1 MDMKHIGIY
10 EMAKTRRPRRRGGRP
25 RGRAEEKYI
34 GIRTL
39 FSPTNFDSFI
49 NDERY
54 DQTLKMALRKEFG
67 RNNAE
72 TIATMKLG
80 GFMETFK
87 KNLKFHATR
96 KDMIRFFRIVERN
109 RIDKKF
115 GLTKR
120 EATARFFSDK
130 PYKRISTR
138 RPSDYEAR
146 PDNIYR
152 PRPGSSAGKVRV
164 IQKGAVKTEK
174 EIRKVMEQLF
184 MLFEGAFKPKGNIKK
199 SVRTYRKP

>member
-1 MDMKHIGIY
+1 MTIK
-10 EMAKTRRPRRRGGRP
+10 RRPRRRGGRP
-25 RGRAEEKYI
+25 KGRAEEKYI

-39 FSPTNFDSFI
+39 FSPSNFDSFI

-67 RNNAE
+67 ENKAE
-72 TIATMKLG
+72 TMATMRIG
-80 GFMETFK
+80 GFLEVFK
-87 KNLKFHATR
+87 KNLKFRATR
-96 KDMIRFFRIVERN
+96 EDMKRFFMLAEKN
-109 RIDKKF
+109 RLDKKF

-130 PYKRISTR
+130 QMRPISDR

-152 PRPGSSAGKVRV
+152 PQKGSSLGKVRV
-164 IQKGAVKTEK
+164 KQSGAVKTEK
-174 EIRKVMEQLF
+174 EIRQVMKQLF
-184 MLFEGAFKPKGNIKK
+184 TILEGAFTPKGKVSKNVRVKK
-199 SVRTYRKP
+199 

>member
-1 MDMKHIGIY
+1 
-10 EMAKTRRPRRRGGRP
+10 MALKRRPPTRGGRP

-39 FSPTNFDSFI
+39 MSPTNFDQFL

-67 RNNAE
+67 SNNAE
-72 TIATMKLG
+72 TLATMKLS

-96 KDMIRFFRIVERN
+96 KDMKRFFMLVEKN
-109 RIDKKF
+109 RYDKKY

-120 EATARFFSDK
+120 EAVARFFSDK
-130 PYKRISTR
+130 KPKRISTR

-152 PRPGSSAGKVRV
+152 PQKGSSVGKVRV
-164 IQKGAVKTEK
+164 KQIGAVQTEK
-174 EIRKVMEQLF
+174 AMRQVMKQLF
-184 MLFEGAFKPKGNIKK
+184 TLMDDAFRPKGKMNKNVRVYKK
-199 SVRTYRKP
+199 

>member
-1 MDMKHIGIY
+1 
-10 EMAKTRRPRRRGGRP
+10 MATKRRPPRRGGRP

-39 FSPTNFDSFI
+39 FSPSNFDSFI
-49 NDERY
+49 NDETY
-54 DQTLKMALRKEFG
+54 DQTLHMALRKEFG
-67 RNNAE
+67 SNNAE
-72 TIATMKLG
+72 TLATMKLG

-87 KNLKFHATR
+87 KNMKFHATR
-96 KDMIRFFRIVERN
+96 KDMVRFFRIVERN

-130 PYKRISTR
+130 PYKRISNK
-138 RPSDYEAR
+138 RPSEYEAK
-146 PDNIYR
+146 PGTLYR

-164 IQKGAVKTEK
+164 KQTGAVKTEK
-174 EIRKVMEQLF
+174 EIRKVMEKLF
-184 MLFEGAFKPKGNIKK
+184 TMMEKAFKPKGKISKN
-199 SVRTYRKP
+199 VRTYRK

>member
-1 MDMKHIGIY
+1 
-10 EMAKTRRPRRRGGRP
+10 MAIKRRPRRRGGRP
-25 RGRAEEKYI
+25 RGKAEEKYI

-39 FSPTNFDSFI
+39 FSPSNFDSFI

-54 DQTLKMALRKEFG
+54 DQTLHMALRKEFG
-67 RNNAE
+67 SNNAE
-72 TIATMKLG
+72 TLATMKLG
-80 GFMETFK
+80 GFLETFK

-130 PYKRISTR
+130 PYKRISNK
-138 RPSDYEAR
+138 RPSDYEAK
-146 PDNIYR
+146 PNNIYR
-152 PRPGSSAGKVRV
+152 PRPGSSMGKVRV
-164 IQKGAVKTEK
+164 RQIGAVKTEK
-174 EIRKVMEQLF
+174 EMRKVMTQLF
-184 MLFEGAFKPKGNIKK
+184 TMLEGAFKPKGNMSKK
-199 SVRTYRKP
+199 C

>member
-1 MDMKHIGIY
+1 MTIK
-10 EMAKTRRPRRRGGRP
+10 RRPRRRGGRP
-25 RGRAEEKYI
+25 KGRAEEKYI

-39 FSPTNFDSFI
+39 FSPSNFDSFI

-67 RNNAE
+67 ENKAE
-72 TIATMKLG
+72 TMATMRIG
-80 GFMETFK
+80 GFLEVFK
-87 KNLKFHATR
+87 KNLKFRATR
-96 KDMIRFFRIVERN
+96 QDMKRFFMLAEKN
-109 RIDKKF
+109 RLDKKF

-130 PYKRISTR
+130 QMRPISDR

-152 PRPGSSAGKVRV
+152 PQKGSSLGKVRV
-164 IQKGAVKTEK
+164 KQSGAVKTEK
-174 EIRKVMEQLF
+174 EIRQVMKQLF
-184 MLFEGAFKPKGNIKK
+184 TILEGAFTPKGKVSKNVRVKK
-199 SVRTYRKP
+199 

>member
-1 MDMKHIGIY
+1 MTIK
-10 EMAKTRRPRRRGGRP
+10 RRPRRRGGRP
-25 RGRAEEKYI
+25 KGRAEEKYI

-39 FSPTNFDSFI
+39 FSPSNFDSFI

-67 RNNAE
+67 ENKAE
-72 TIATMKLG
+72 TMATMRIG
-80 GFMETFK
+80 GFLEVFK
-87 KNLKFHATR
+87 KNLKFRATR
-96 KDMIRFFRIVERN
+96 QDMKRFFMLAEKN
-109 RIDKKF
+109 RLDKKF

-130 PYKRISTR
+130 QMKPISDR

-152 PRPGSSAGKVRV
+152 PQRGSSLGKVRV
-164 IQKGAVKTEK
+164 KQSGAVKTEK
-174 EIRKVMEQLF
+174 EIRQVMKQLF
-184 MLFEGAFKPKGNIKK
+184 TILEGAFTPKGKVSKNVRVKK
-199 SVRTYRKP
+199 

>member
-1 MDMKHIGIY
+1 
-10 EMAKTRRPRRRGGRP
+10 MATRRPRRRGGRP

-39 FSPTNFDSFI
+39 FSPSNFDSFI
-49 NDERY
+49 NDETY

-72 TIATMKLG
+72 TLATMKLG

-87 KNLKFHATR
+87 KNMKFHATR

-130 PYKRISTR
+130 PYKRISTK
-138 RPSDYEAR
+138 RPSEYEAR
-146 PDNIYR
+146 PDNIYK
-152 PRPGSSAGKVRV
+152 PRPGSSVGKVRV
-164 IQKGAVKTEK
+164 KQTGAVKTEK
-174 EIRKVMEQLF
+174 EIRKVMEKLF
-184 MLFEGAFKPKGNIKK
+184 TMMEKAFRPKGKISKN
-199 SVRTYRKP
+199 VRTYRK

>member
-1 MDMKHIGIY
+1 MTIK
-10 EMAKTRRPRRRGGRP
+10 RRPRRRGGRP
-25 RGRAEEKYI
+25 KGRAEEKYI

-39 FSPTNFDSFI
+39 FSPSNFDSFI

-54 DQTLKMALRKEFG
+54 DQTLKMSLRKEFG
-67 RNNAE
+67 ENKAE
-72 TIATMKLG
+72 TLATMRLG
-80 GFMETFK
+80 GFLEVFK

-96 KDMIRFFRIVERN
+96 EDMKRFFVLAEKN

-120 EATARFFSDK
+120 EATTRFFSDK
-130 PYKRISTR
+130 RMKSISER

-152 PRPGSSAGKVRV
+152 PRPGSSRGKVRV
-164 IQKGAVKTEK
+164 KQTGAVATEK
-174 EIRKVMEQLF
+174 AIRQAMKSLF
-184 MLFEGAFKPKGNIKK
+184 TMLEGAFTPKGKVSKNVKVKK
-199 SVRTYRKP
+199 